1 MTRSE
6 RYSVVAAVLAVGVL
20 ASAVLS
26 VYARH
31 ESRTQFAELQ
41 QLNAE
46 RDELEVEWG
55 KLQLEESLQSNHSK
69 VEEMARKRIGMRIP
83 SAVEVEVVKQ

>member
-1 MTRSE
+1 MTPRE
-6 RYSVVAAVLAVGVL
+6 KHMVTAAMLGALVLL
-20 ASAVLS
+20 SAVMS

-31 ESRTQFAELQ
+31 ESRRQFAELQ

-55 KLQLEESLQSNHSK
+55 KLQLEQSLQSNHSK
-69 VEEMARKRIGMRIP
+69 VEETARKRIGMRIP
-83 SAVEVEVVKQ
+83 AAMEVEVVKQ